1 MLGYLFFLVV
11 ADESVDYHVINNLE
25 RKTYAQTT

>member
-1 MLGYLFFLVV
+1 MFFLVV

-25 RKTYAQTT
+25 RNICTNYID